1 MTDHSKLTM
10 CHADRRV
17 SDLKYLIEMLK
28 LNEFCTVA
36 FHDEPFPYVVPMN
49 AGFEWNEGEPLTAWL
64 HMAVRGHRLDLIQ
77 KNPNCALN
85 VSTWLDRV
93 RHKRYRKEPHDYRSV
108 TIFGK
113 AEIISADT
121 PEEYLHGLGILAEQ
135 HNLPLPALKISPFR
149 HLKIKKTGKS
159 HFFVTFACSFFSLR
173 FFYISMSYKCPF
185 SD

>member
-17 SDLKYLIEMLK
+17 SDPKYLLEMLK

-64 HMAVRGHRLDLIQ
+64 HMAVRGHRLDLIRQ
-77 KNPNCALN
+77 NPNCALN

-93 RHKRYRKEPHDYRSV
+93 GHKRYRKEPHDYRSV

-113 AEIISADT
+113 AEIISTDT
-121 PEEYLHGLGILAEQ
+121 PEEYLHGLGVLAEQ
-135 HNLPLPALKISPFR
+135 HGRAKPLRITDSLRESLLILKITACEV
-149 HLKIKKTGKS
+149 TGKAQYPL
-159 HFFVTFACSFFSLR
+159 TSFEDIPIPPLE
-173 FFYISMSYKCPF
+173 
-185 SD
+185 D